1 MDMSDNTAPA
11 EGGKKIIIL
20 CEKVSKEDIKVR
32 FFNYNGW
39 EEWADLGPAG
49 VHKQHAISL
58 TAPRYSDP
66 GITEAVRVGVEL
78 VKPSDDS
85 RSEEEE
91 FFYLPSSR
99 PGPAPA
105 PPQPAPVKRETVLR
119 NLDTQPKNVYSG
131 GGYVTEVKRE
141 GGGGGGETWQQM
153 TSGLA
158 PAKPRPQDPYSKVVL
173 TEGNNLGLSSYT
185 FEYNIPVTQGAGAGG
200 EFGLQQYN
208 QSPYSETQSPYS
220 NMSQPSPD
228 SSGLANLNIAGSS
241 PMAQPPNVSD
251 SDIVNILGLQ
261 DTPTDSDM
269 HNLSDTA
276 PAQARAAPKRS
287 SRQAENDSASQ
298 LIPRQM
304 ERQQSSI
311 TTPRSSTSASCQIM

>member
-1 MDMSDNTAPA
+1 MNIQVSLENPSSPGKYTVILPPVCSKPIFDAKAKKELQIMDMSDNTAPA

-99 PGPAPA
+99 PGPA
-105 PPQPAPVKRETVLR
+105 L
-119 NLDTQPKNVYSG
+119 
-131 GGYVTEVKRE
+131 
-141 GGGGGGETWQQM
+141 
-153 TSGLA
+153 
-158 PAKPRPQDPYSKVVL
+158 L
-173 TEGNNLGLSSYT
+173 TEGSNLGLSSYT
-185 FEYNIPVTQGAGAGG
+185 FEYNIPVTQGAGSLGCSSTAWA
-200 EFGLQQYN
+200 
-208 QSPYSETQSPYS
+208 SRPTAR
-220 NMSQPSPD
+220 PSP
-228 SSGLANLNIAGSS
+228 
-241 PMAQPPNVSD
+241 P
-251 SDIVNILGLQ
+251 
-261 DTPTDSDM
+261 TPTCPS
-269 HNLSDTA
+269 
-276 PAQARAAPKRS
+276 PARTPAASQTSTLLAAAPWP
-287 SRQAENDSASQ
+287 SR
-298 LIPRQM
+298 PM
-304 ERQQSSI
+304 
-311 TTPRSSTSASCQIM
+311 

>member
-1 MDMSDNTAPA
+1 M
-11 EGGKKIIIL
+11 
-20 CEKVSKEDIKVR
+20 
-32 FFNYNGW
+32 
-39 EEWADLGPAG
+39 
-49 VHKQHAISL
+49 
-58 TAPRYSDP
+58 
-66 GITEAVRVGVEL
+66 GVEL

-99 PGPAPA
+99 PGPA
-105 PPQPAPVKRETVLR
+105 L
-119 NLDTQPKNVYSG
+119 
-131 GGYVTEVKRE
+131 
-141 GGGGGGETWQQM
+141 
-153 TSGLA
+153 
-158 PAKPRPQDPYSKVVL
+158 L
-173 TEGNNLGLSSYT
+173 TEGSNLGLSSYT

-261 DTPTDSDM
+261 DTPTDSD
-269 HNLSDTA
+269 NLSDTA
-276 PAQARAAPKRS
+276 PAQADRLRMTLRRS
-287 SRQAENDSASQ
+287 
-298 LIPRQM
+298 
-304 ERQQSSI
+304 
-311 TTPRSSTSASCQIM
+311 